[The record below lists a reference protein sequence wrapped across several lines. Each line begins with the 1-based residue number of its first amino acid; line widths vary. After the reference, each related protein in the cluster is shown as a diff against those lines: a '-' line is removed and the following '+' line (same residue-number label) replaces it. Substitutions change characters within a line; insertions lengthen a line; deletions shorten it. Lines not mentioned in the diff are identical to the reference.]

1 MKLQAFDSSYFH
13 NKSRFEDAC
22 NNSLAPALNHINT
35 KLGVTF
41 EGFCLK
47 QDKVIFTHK
56 QVINIYIADK
66 INLWSYIQDA
76 DFTLG
81 ISLFHAV
88 KLTKM
93 LIW

>member
-1 MKLQAFDSSYFH
+1 MSDESI
-13 NKSRFEDAC
+13 KSLDVSNHCA
-22 NNSLAPALNHINT
+22 APALNCNT
-35 KLGVTF
+35 ESRVKLDGH
-41 EGFCLK
+41 GLK